1 MRKIAFILLT
11 FTSFAVYGQK
21 NTLLESTFWQTKP
34 DVNAVKAEIE
44 KGANP
49 SQLNS
54 NSFDPVVM
62 AINAGAPDETVK
74 YLLIQ
79 PGNAITKK
87 THDGRIYIHW
97 AANRGNIAL
106 VEYLIKK
113 GSPVSILDSHGATP
127 VTFAAAAGQLDTK
140 LYDIFAANG
149 VNLKTDVN
157 SSGANAL
164 LLAIAADKDLKLTDY
179 FIAKGISLDSKDAQ
193 GNNAFAYAARGGNV
207 EVLKALVKKGVTI
220 DPNAMLMA
228 AEGSRRGSSPIEVFK
243 YLETLNLKPTVISKE
258 GKNALHLIVRKAGQQ
273 EIINYFLAAGV
284 DVNQADNDGNTVFMN
299 ATAANRD
306 TVILATLLAKT
317 KNINQVNKKGL
328 SALTM
333 ALNSNSAAVVNYL
346 LAKGADLNVIDVNGN
361 KLNYY
366 LLQSFNG
373 NNTAGLTDF
382 DEKVKVLQTKGV
394 DLAAAQKDGSTLYH
408 LAVVKGDMNLFKR
421 LEKLGID
428 VNAKNAEGL
437 SALHRAAMVA
447 KDDVLMK
454 YLIAAGAKKEL
465 KTNFDETAF
474 DLASE
479 NESLKGKVAI
489 DFLK

>member
-11 FTSFAVYGQK
+11 FASFAVYGQK

>member
-11 FTSFAVYGQK
+11 FASFAVYGQK

-62 AINAGAPDETVK
+62 AINAGAPEETVK
-74 YLLIQ
+74 YLLTL

-299 ATAANRD
+299 AAAANRD

-382 DEKVKVLQTKGV
+382 DEKVKALQNKGV

-454 YLIAAGAKKEL
+454 YLIAVGAKKEL